1 MTGDADRVRGA
12 TGAPRPAGGPIRR
25 VVSLPDVTL
34 LERDEQ
40 VQTVVDR
47 FARLDD
53 GGHLVLVS
61 GEAGAGK
68 SALVQEL
75 IERHLSGAEV
85 LVGRCDDLFAPRPLG
100 PLADIVRGRP
110 GPLAAALA
118 AEDQASVFDA
128 FLAEVSAPPHPTVV
142 VLEDLQWA
150 DEATLDLLRFVARRL
165 GSLPCLI
172 LATHRDD
179 LAHDHPLRRAV
190 GSLVGS
196 HVTRLDLAP
205 LSVDAVRALVGD
217 RLIDPVS
224 LHASTGGNPFFL
236 VETLDAAPG
245 ALPASVRDVVLTRA
259 VPLSGAA
266 RDALDAAA
274 VLGRQV
280 GADLI
285 QVVGDC
291 DTAAVDECI
300 RAGLL
305 IDDGGHQAFR
315 HELSRQAVEDSMTP
329 LRRRQLHA
337 LALAALGDDGDVVQR
352 AHHAIGAGDQAAIVD
367 LAWQAADQC
376 VALGAWRQAA
386 TLYGQA
392 LEHTGD
398 LPDDDR
404 RRLLE
409 ARATTCL
416 RVEMADEAITAGEE
430 AQALI
435 VAAGDSAAI
444 GEWETWMA
452 GALRAVG
459 RMSEA
464 WAAAERAVERLEPL
478 GESPA
483 LARALANLSGH
494 QLVSGRFTECIENG
508 RRGLAMAER
517 FELEQTAIS
526 AMDSYGTALGCTSDP
541 DVDAAV
547 ETLREA
553 LDRGKRAGIPE
564 EVVRAVS
571 NLTHLLTGIGQPGLA
586 LPVIEEGIATAEEHD
601 MRYLLN
607 CMRSSR
613 AELLMMLGRWAE
625 ATDDLSAVLRYPYAS
640 ALNKC
645 GVYFLLGRIRARRG
659 DPGSGEALDEALAI
673 ALRFGEAQL
682 VVSSRNAR
690 SEAAWLAGDVAGA
703 VADVEA
709 SLPMAH
715 LLDPAML
722 RELTHCAQRAGVA
735 WVPEHATEEATR
747 YILAGDHRALAR
759 FWEERGCPYD
769 AADALADSDEVDDVR
784 RAFEQLTF
792 LGARPRAQMAAR
804 RLRELGARDVPRGPR
819 ASTRANAA
827 GLTAREL
834 EVAALLADGLTNAG
848 IAERLI
854 VSQKTVDHHVS
865 AVLAKLAVS
874 SRRDVAR
881 AATEMGIDL
890 TVAQSSVGR

>member
-1 MTGDADRVRGA
+1 VN
-12 TGAPRPAGGPIRR
+12 
-25 VVSLPDVTL
+25 L

-40 VQTVVDR
+40 VRTVVDR
-47 FARLDD
+47 FGRLDG

-61 GEAGAGK
+61 GDAGAGK

-75 IERHLSGAEV
+75 VERHLGGAEV

-100 PLADIVRGRP
+100 PLADIARGRV

-118 AEDQASVFDA
+118 AGDQASVFDA
-128 FLAEVSAPPHPTVV
+128 FLAELSAPPHPTVV
-142 VLEDLQWA
+142 ILEDLQWA

-165 GSLPCLI
+165 DSLPCLV

-179 LAHDHPLRRAV
+179 LAHDHPLRRAI

-196 HVTRLDLAP
+196 HVTRLHLSP
-205 LSVDAVRALVGD
+205 LSVDAVRSLVGD

-245 ALPASVRDVVLTRA
+245 TLPASVRDVVLTRA

-280 GADLI
+280 GADRI

-291 DTAAVDECI
+291 DSAAVDECI

-305 IDDGGHQAFR
+305 VDDGGHQAFR

-337 LALAALGDDGDVVQR
+337 RALAALGADGNVVER
-352 AHHAIGAGDQAAIVD
+352 AHHAIGAGDQEAIVE

-392 LEHTGD
+392 LEHTAA
-398 LPDDDR
+398 LPEDDQ

-416 RVEMADEAITAGEE
+416 RVELVDEAVSAGE
-430 AQALI
+430 AARALI
-435 VAAGDSAAI
+435 IATGDRAAI
-444 GEWETWMA
+444 GEWESWMS

-459 RMSEA
+459 RMPEA
-464 WAAAERAVERLEPL
+464 WAAAERAVALLEPL

-494 QLVSGRFTECIENG
+494 QLVSGRFAECVDNG
-508 RRGLAMAER
+508 RRGLDMAER
-517 FELEQTAIS
+517 FDLEQTAIS
-526 AMDSYGTALGCTSDP
+526 AMDSYGTALSCLGDT
-541 DVDAAV
+541 DAALHA
-547 ETLREA
+547 LREA
-553 LDRGKRAGIPE
+553 LDRGKRADIPD
-564 EVVRAVS
+564 EVARAAT
-571 NLTHLLTGIGQPGLA
+571 NLTFILAGQGQPALA
-586 LPVIEEGIATAEEHD
+586 LPVIEDGIAAAEEHEL
-601 MRYLLN
+601 RYRLN
-607 CMRSSR
+607 CMRPSR
-613 AELLMMLGRWAE
+613 AELLLMLGRWAE
-625 ATDDLSAVLRYPYAS
+625 ATDELAAVLRDPFAS
-640 ALNKC
+640 DRNKA
-645 GVYFLLGRIRARRG
+645 GVHQLLGRIRARRG
-659 DPGSGEALDEALAI
+659 DPGAWEELDQALVLAD
-673 ALRFGEAQL
+673 RFDEAQL
-682 VVSSRNAR
+682 IVSTRIAR
-690 SEAAWLAGDVAGA
+690 SEAAWLSGDLAGA
-703 VADVEA
+703 AAEVEA
-709 SLPMAH
+709 SLPLVA

-722 RELTHCAQRAGVA
+722 RDLTHCALRAGVA
-735 WVPEHATEEATR
+735 WVPDDSAEEATR
-747 YILAGDHRALAR
+747 YIVAGDHQALGR
-759 FWEERGCPYD
+759 FWEERSCPYD
-769 AADALADSDEVDDVR
+769 AADALADSDDVDDVR
-784 RAFEQLTF
+784 KAYEQLTF

-819 ASTRANAA
+819 ASTRANVA

-834 EVAALLADGLTNAG
+834 EVAALLAEGLTNAEM
-848 IAERLI
+848 AERL
-854 VSQKTVDHHVS
+854 VLSQKTVDHHVS
-865 AVLAKLAVS
+865 AVLTKLAVS

-881 AATEMGIDL
+881 AAGEVGLDL
-890 TVAQSSVGR
+890 SPLERA

>member
-1 MTGDADRVRGA
+1 VH
-12 TGAPRPAGGPIRR
+12 
-25 VVSLPDVTL
+25 L

-40 VQTVVDR
+40 VRTVVDR
-47 FARLDD
+47 FAGIDA

-75 IERHLSGAEV
+75 VEHHLGGADV
-85 LVGRCDDLFAPRPLG
+85 LIGRCDDLFAPRPLG
-100 PLADIVRGRP
+100 PLADIVRGRS

-128 FLAEVSAPPHPTVV
+128 FLAELSAPPHPTVV

-165 GSLPCLI
+165 DSLPCMV

-179 LAHDHPLRRAV
+179 LAHDHPLRRAI
-190 GSLVGS
+190 GSLVGAR
-196 HVTRLDLAP
+196 VTRVQLAP
-205 LSVDAVRALVGD
+205 LSVDAVRVLVGD

-245 ALPASVRDVVLTRA
+245 TLPASVRDVVLTRT

-291 DTAAVDECI
+291 DSAAVDECI

-305 IDDGGHQAFR
+305 VDDGGHQAFR
-315 HELSRQAVEDSMTP
+315 HDLSRQAVDESMTP

-337 LALAALGDDGDVVQR
+337 RALASLGDEGDVVQR
-352 AHHAIGAGDQAAIVD
+352 AHHAIGAGDHDAVVA

-392 LEHTGD
+392 LEHAGAMAD
-398 LPDDDR
+398 EDR
-404 RRLLE
+404 LRLLR

-416 RVEMADEAITAGEE
+416 RVEMVHDAIEAGEE
-430 AQALI
+430 VTVLL
-435 VAAGDSAAI
+435 AATGDDVAI
-444 GEWETWMA
+444 GEWESWMS
-452 GALRAVG
+452 GALRGVG
-459 RMSEA
+459 RPADA
-464 WAAAERAVERLEPL
+464 WAAAERAVARLDAL
-478 GESPA
+478 GDSPA
-483 LARALANLSGH
+483 LARALAQLSGH
-494 QLVSGRFTECIENG
+494 QLVSGRFTESLDTG
-508 RRGLAMAER
+508 KRGFELAER
-517 FELEQTAIS
+517 LGLEDTALS
-526 AMDSYGTALGCTSDP
+526 CLDSYGTALSCIG
-541 DVDAAV
+541 DVDGAV
-547 ETLREA
+547 RALQEA
-553 LDRGKRAGIPE
+553 LDRGKRAGIPDE
-564 EVVRAVS
+564 AARAAG
-571 NLTHLLTGIGQPGLA
+571 NLGFVLAGMGQPARA
-586 LPVIEEGIATAEEHD
+586 LPVIEDGIAAAAEQELR
-601 MRYLLN
+601 MRLN
-607 CMRSSR
+607 CLRPVR
-613 AELLMMLGRWAE
+613 AELLLMLGRWSD
-625 ATDDLSAVLRYPYAS
+625 ATEEIAVVLRDPFAS
-640 ALNKC
+640 DINRA
-645 GVYFLLGRIRARRG
+645 GVLYLLGRIRARRG
-659 DPGSGEALDEALAI
+659 DPAAKEPLDEGLGI
-673 ALRFGEAQL
+673 ALRCDEAQYIGAY
-682 VVSSRNAR
+682 RIAR
-690 SEAAWLAGDVAGA
+690 AEAAWLAGDVNAA
-703 VADVEA
+703 AAEVRATLPLADLLD
-709 SLPMAH
+709 LPMCRDLA
-715 LLDPAML
+715 L
-722 RELTHCAQRAGVA
+722 CAQRAGVA
-735 WVPEHATEEATR
+735 WVPEDVTDEPTR
-747 YILAGDHRALAR
+747 CIVAGDHRALAQ
-759 FWEERGCPYD
+759 FWHASGCPYD
-769 AADALADSDEVDDVR
+769 EADALADSDDVDDVR
-784 RAFEQLTF
+784 TAFEQLTF

-827 GLTAREL
+827 GLTSREL
-834 EVAALLADGLTNAG
+834 EVAALLAEGLTNAA

-865 AVLAKLAVS
+865 AVLTKLAVS

-881 AATEMGIDL
+881 AAADLGLDL
-890 TVAQSSVGR
+890 TAAGGVSA

>member
-1 MTGDADRVRGA
+1 VN
-12 TGAPRPAGGPIRR
+12 
-25 VVSLPDVTL
+25 L
-34 LERDEQ
+34 LERDEH
-40 VQTVVDR
+40 VRSVVDR
-47 FARLDD
+47 FGRLDD

-75 IERHLSGAEV
+75 VERHLGGAEV
-85 LVGRCDDLFAPRPLG
+85 LVGCCDDLFAPRPLG
-100 PLADIVRGRP
+100 PLADIVRGRA

-128 FLAEVSAPPHPTVV
+128 FLAELSSPPHPTVV

-150 DEATLDLLRFVARRL
+150 DEATLDLLRFVTRRL

-179 LAHDHPLRRAV
+179 LTHDHSLRRAI
-190 GSLVGS
+190 GSLVGP
-196 HVTRLDLAP
+196 HVTRLHLSP

-245 ALPASVRDVVLTRA
+245 ALPASVRDVVLTRT

-291 DTAAVDECI
+291 DAAAVDECI

-315 HELSRQAVEDSMTP
+315 HELSRQAVEQSMTP

-337 LALAALGDDGDVVQR
+337 RALAALGTEGDVVQR
-352 AHHAIGAGDQAAIVD
+352 AHHAIGAGDQEAIVA

-392 LEHTGD
+392 LDHTG
-398 LPDDDR
+398 PMPAEDR

-416 RVEMADEAITAGEE
+416 RVEMVDEALVAGEE
-430 AQALI
+430 VKALL
-435 VAAGDSAAI
+435 ATTEDDAAI
-444 GEWETWMA
+444 GEWEVWLS

-459 RMSEA
+459 RPAEA
-464 WAAAERAVERLEPL
+464 WAAAERAVERMEPL

-483 LARALANLSGH
+483 LARALASLSGH
-494 QLVSGRFTECIENG
+494 QLVSGHFTDCVATG
-508 RRGLAMAER
+508 KRGFEMAER
-517 FELEQTAIS
+517 FGLEQPALS
-526 AMDSYGTALGCTSDP
+526 ALDSYGTALTCLGDI
-541 DVDAAV
+541 DGGVRAL
-547 ETLREA
+547 EEA
-553 LDRGKRAGIPE
+553 LDRGKRAGIPDE
-564 EVVRAVS
+564 AARAAL
-571 NLTHLLTGIGQPGLA
+571 NLAFVLAGQGQPARA
-586 LPVIEEGIATAEEHD
+586 LPALEDGIAAAEEHELHL
-601 MRYLLN
+601 RLN
-607 CMRSSR
+607 CMRPSR
-613 AELLMMLGRWAE
+613 AELLIMLGRWSE
-625 ATDDLSAVLRYPYAS
+625 ATEELAIVLRDPLAS
-640 ALNKC
+640 DLNRC
-645 GVYFLLGRIRARRG
+645 GVLPLLGRIRARRG
-659 DPGSGEALDEALAI
+659 DPGATEPLDEALTI
-673 ALRFGEAQL
+673 ALRSEQAQL
-682 VVSSRNAR
+682 VVSTRIIR
-690 SEAAWLAGDVAGA
+690 SEAAWLVGDTVSAA
-703 VADVEA
+703 VEVEA
-709 SLPMAH
+709 SLPMVH

-722 RELTHCAQRAGVA
+722 RELTHCAVRAGVA
-735 WVPEHATEEATR
+735 WVPEDLADEPTR
-747 YILAGDHRALAR
+747 YIVSRDHRALAR

-769 AADALADSDEVDDVR
+769 AADALADSGDVDDVR
-784 RAFEQLTF
+784 KAFEQLTF

-827 GLTAREL
+827 GLTAREV

-865 AVLAKLAVS
+865 AVLTKLAVS

-881 AATEMGIDL
+881 AAAEMGIDL
-890 TVAQSSVGR
+890 TAAHSSVSR